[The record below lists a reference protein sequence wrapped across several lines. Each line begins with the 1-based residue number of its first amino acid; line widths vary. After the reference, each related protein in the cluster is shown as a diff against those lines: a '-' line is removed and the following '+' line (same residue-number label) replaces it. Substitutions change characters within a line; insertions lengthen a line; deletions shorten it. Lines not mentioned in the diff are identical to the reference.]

1 MNQLKYLIHLKG
13 KNFEL
18 VISKKGGFPN
28 YDSSKFH
35 GNKSPMTIE
44 GEPVSND
51 DASRKSILGLLDS
64 APDLGNWGYKAWDDT
79 VRGKVMNVLSQFT
92 SPGDSIQN
100 ITRSKPAPVNTEATK
115 AAAVQATTESKTETQ
130 PAESTEKKED
140 FDDFING
147 LDL

>member
-1 MNQLKYLIHLKG
+1 
-13 KNFEL
+13 
-18 VISKKGGFPN
+18 
-28 YDSSKFH
+28 
-35 GNKSPMTIE
+35 
-44 GEPVSND
+44 
-51 DASRKSILGLLDS
+51 LDS
-64 APDLGNWGYKAWDDT
+64 APELGNWGYKAWDDT
-79 VRGKVMNVLSQFT
+79 IRGKVMNVLSQFT